1 MRTPSTLALLLFAMM
16 TACSDYQLDAHKGDE
31 SGGTDDDVDDEVVVD
46 TDTGEDDP
54 GGDTDD
60 DAVVETAE
68 APTYV
73 NTSDALYAW
82 DPDGELELIAGFWSP
97 DGAVQDIT
105 DIAIDG
111 DGYIYGCS
119 NSTLYRI
126 HAETGQALGLAS
138 IDLYLAGL
146 TFVSDGR
153 LVGAGDGVY
162 LIDPT
167 DGSFEILVEEGL
179 YTTSGDIVG
188 LPDGLLY
195 WTVWGEEDGD
205 PDRLIVIDPDTGRTV
220 DRGDAGVE
228 RIFGLGYA
236 DDVLYGFTDAATVV
250 RIDPDFGGA
259 TQERPLGA
267 GGWWGATTNP
277 VRW

>member
-1 MRTPSTLALLLFAMM
+1 MRAFSLTAVALLLG
-16 TACSDYQLDAHKGDE
+16 ACSDYQLDAHKGDE
-31 SGGTDDDVDDEVVVD
+31 VGASDDDVPVDTGSDDDPDGDTGSDTDDDV
-46 TDTGEDDP
+46 
-54 GGDTDD
+54 
-60 DAVVETAE
+60 VVETAK

-82 DPDGELELIAGFWSP
+82 DPEGDLELIAEFWSSEGP
-97 DGAVQDIT
+97 VQDIT
-105 DIAIDG
+105 DIAIDP

-119 NSTLYRI
+119 NATLYRI
-126 HAETGQALGLAS
+126 HAETGQALGIATLDS
-138 IDLYLAGL
+138 RLAGL

-162 LIDPT
+162 LIDPA
-167 DGSFEILVEEGL
+167 DGSFETLVEEG
-179 YTTSGDIVG
+179 TFETSGDIVG

-205 PDRLIVIDPDTGRTV
+205 EDRLIVIDPDTGRTV
-220 DRGDAGVE
+220 DRGGAGAE

-236 DDVLYGFTDAATVV
+236 DGILYGFTDAATVV

>member
-1 MRTPSTLALLLFAMM
+1 MRARSTLALTLLLG
-16 TACSDYQLDAHKGDE
+16 ACSDYQLDAHKSDE
-31 SGGTDDDVDDEVVVD
+31 LGGTEDDVPVDTGTDSD
-46 TDTGEDDP
+46 TDTDTDAG
-54 GGDTDD
+54 TDD
-60 DAVVETAE
+60 DAVVETAK

-82 DPDGELELIAGFWSP
+82 DPDGELELIAEFWSSEGP
-97 DGAVQDIT
+97 VQDIT
-105 DIAIDG
+105 DIAIDTE
-111 DGYIYGCS
+111 GYIYGCS
-119 NSTLYRI
+119 NATLYRI
-126 HAETGQALGLAS
+126 HAETGQALGIAS
-138 IDLYLAGL
+138 LDARLAGL

-162 LIDPT
+162 LIDPAS
-167 DGSFEILVEEGL
+167 GSFQTLVPEGE
-179 YTTSGDIVG
+179 YVTSGDIVG

-195 WTVWGEEDGD
+195 WTVWGEDDGE

-236 DDVLYGFTDAATVV
+236 DGVLYGFTDAATVV
-250 RIDPDFGGA
+250 RIDPDFGGS